1 MSSIPG
7 YTLEDFLRWNYNLTV
22 EDTGDANVSV
32 GMAEFLLG
40 VPSSRPHL
48 TQGEFSEIVTIYEPY
63 RESIESRLGDF
74 NEDTQSWRG
83 YAEVVDI
90 DVPDCVSESA
100 SKLID
105 VFKTRGV

>member
-7 YTLEDFLRWNYNLTV
+7 YTLEDFLKWNYNLTV
-22 EDTGDANVSV
+22 TDTSDANISV

-40 VPSSRPHL
+40 VPSGRSHL
-48 TQGEFSEIVTIYEPY
+48 TQDEFSEIVNEYEHY
-63 RESIESRLGDF
+63 REIIESRLDDF

-83 YAEVVDI
+83 YAEIVDI
-90 DVPDCVSESA
+90 DVPDRVSESA